1 MSVKWTEEQR
11 QVIDLQDRNILVSAA
26 AGSGKTAVLV
36 ERILQKIIRPQKPLD
51 IDQLLIVTFTR
62 AAAGEM
68 RERLLKTLES
78 RLAAEPENE
87 RLQRQSALIHH
98 AQITTIDGFCA
109 HVLRNYFHTIGLD
122 PAYRT
127 ADEGE
132 LKLLKAET
140 VQEVLEE
147 AYASKSPEFEHFVEC
162 YAQGREDGNLEEM
175 ILRLYEFSMSYPW
188 PQEWL
193 EDCRKTYQAES
204 WEQIEASPWMACLAQ
219 EADRLLGEA
228 LEITRES
235 LTIAGEPEGPWMYQE
250 ALQQDAALL
259 GEISGCSSYGE
270 RVRLLSQVKY
280 ARLSAK
286 KDPNVSQRKKEQVK
300 GNRDRVKEILKGLTE
315 QFYYGDQESVLAN
328 IKNCASPV
336 GTLVEL
342 TKEFSRAFAQKK
354 RQKNL
359 LDFADMEHFALEILV
374 EKKDGQVV
382 RKPAAL
388 EFSAQ
393 FEEILI
399 DEYQDSNLVQEL
411 LLTSV
416 SRAAEGH
423 HNIFMVGDVKQSIYR
438 FRLARPE
445 LFMEKYDTYSTE
457 GGEEQR
463 IDLHRNFR
471 SRREVLESVNFLFEQ
486 FMTRGLGGVEYDAD
500 AALYPGAKF
509 APLEGEESPEK
520 ERTAQGEPAGEHSGE
535 ESSASTLHAAEV
547 LLVEKDGEL
556 VNEDENATAMELE
569 ARAVGSRIRQ
579 LVGHQPVWDKELEAY
594 RPAMYRD
601 CVILL
606 RSISGWAETFG
617 RVLQGMGIPSY
628 SSQRTGY
635 FSAQEVVTVLNYLR
649 ICDNPLQ
656 DIPLAAVLRS
666 PFGDCSAR
674 ELALIR
680 NYTPEGPL
688 YGALRRYAKPGEE
701 ETEERPIGRERA
713 LQEKLGAFLL
723 QYDRLR
729 ARVPHTPIHQLI
741 QEILDET
748 GYGKI
753 AAAMPAGEQRRAN
766 LEMLLERAVEFEST
780 SYRGL
785 FNFVRYIEHLQKY
798 QVDFGQVNV
807 AGEQEDTVRIMTI
820 HKSKGLEFPI
830 VFVSGL
836 GKRFNLTDANSSLV
850 LHPDLGIG
858 AESIHPELR
867 VKAPTLVRQVIR
879 RQTVLE
885 SLGEELRVY
894 YVAFTRAK
902 EKLILTGTIDRLKRR
917 VQALEALG
925 RRTDR
930 QLSYGTLEKARMAW
944 DWILPALARHRSF
957 DELLERYELPRG
969 QDNPLRQ
976 APGEFVIRVI
986 QAEDL
991 VWDQVENQLA
1001 RRERREQILQLD
1013 PEKVYDAE
1021 KRRQLTERFSYVYPH
1036 QGDGEIPVKLTVSQL
1051 KGARLSEED
1060 SQELYPK
1067 PRREEPF
1074 VPSFLREDTPLKGA
1088 DRGTAYHR
1096 VLECLDFTRASSQEE
1111 IKEQLAALRSQEK
1124 LEEAVYKTVRP
1135 RELLRLTDS
1144 PLGRRM
1150 ASAQSRGDLVRE
1162 QPFVLDIPASEQNP
1176 QWSSQETILIQG
1188 VMDAYFY
1195 EDGEL
1200 VLVDYK
1206 TDFVQRGQEQQLA
1219 DTYRKQLL
1227 YYAQALER
1235 LTGMRVKERILYSFG
1250 AGKALRV

>member
-1 MSVKWTEEQR
+1 MGVAWTEEQ
-11 QVIDLQDRNILVSAA
+11 QKVIDLQDRNILVSAA

-36 ERILQKIIRPQKPLD
+36 ERILQKIVRKENPLD
-51 IDQLLIVTFTR
+51 IDRLLIVTFTR

-68 RERLLKTLES
+68 RERLLKALES

-87 RLQRQSALIHH
+87 HLQRQSALIHH
-98 AQITTIDGFCA
+98 AQITTIDGFCSY
-109 HVLRNYFHTIGLD
+109 VLRNYFHTIGLD

-147 AYASKSPEFEHFVEC
+147 AYAEDSPEFVNFVEC
-162 YAQGREDGNLEEM
+162 YARGREDGNLEEM

-188 PQEWL
+188 PEEWL
-193 EDCRKTYQAES
+193 ADCRKSYDLES
-204 WEQIEASPWMACLAQ
+204 WREAEASPWMECLRQ
-219 EADRLLGEA
+219 EADKLLLEA
-228 LEITRES
+228 LEITEES
-235 LTIAGEPEGPWMYQE
+235 AAIADEPDGPWMYRE
-250 ALQQDAALL
+250 ALEQDRLL
-259 GEISGCSSYGE
+259 LQKIRSCSAYGE
-270 RVRLLSQVKY
+270 RAELLLDVKY

-286 KDPNVSQRKKEQVK
+286 KDAAVSERKKEQVK
-300 GNRDRVKEILKGLTE
+300 GNRNRVKEILKTLAE
-315 QFYYGDQESVLAN
+315 QFYFEDEERALAHIKSCAVPVGVLA
-328 IKNCASPV
+328 
-336 GTLVEL
+336 EL
-342 TKEFSRAFAQKK
+342 TRRFGEIFAGKK

-359 LDFADMEHFALEILV
+359 LDFADMEHFALDILV
-374 EKKDGQVV
+374 EKKGKDVA
-382 RKPAAL
+382 RRPAAL

-411 LLTSV
+411 ILTSV
-416 SRAAEGH
+416 SRLSEGR

-445 LFMEKYDTYSTE
+445 LFMEKYDTYGTE
-457 GGEEQR
+457 DGEEQR

-471 SRREVLESVNFLFEQ
+471 SRREVLESVNFLFRQ
-486 FMTRGLGGVEYDAD
+486 FMTRGLGGVEYDED
-500 AALYPGAKF
+500 AALYPGARF
-509 APLEGEESPEK
+509 EPLEGEE
-520 ERTAQGEPAGEHSGE
+520 
-535 ESSASTLHAAEV
+535 HAAEV

-556 VNEDENATAMELE
+556 VSEDEDATAVELE
-569 ARAVGSRIRQ
+569 ARAVGARIRQ
-579 LVGHQPVWDKELEAY
+579 LVGKKQVWDKELGAY

-606 RSISGWAETFG
+606 RSVSGWAETFG

-674 ELALIR
+674 EMALIR
-680 NYTPEGPL
+680 SYTPEGPL
-688 YGALRRYAKPGEE
+688 YDALRRYAGESGDLE
-701 ETEERPIGRERA
+701 EGAGGAPEKA
-713 LQEKLGAFLL
+713 LAEKLRAFLAR
-723 QYDRLR
+723 YDSLR
-729 ARVPHTPIHQLI
+729 SRVPYTPIHQLI
-741 QEILDET
+741 QELLDET

-766 LEMLLERAVEFEST
+766 LEMLSERAVEFEST

-798 QVDFGQVNV
+798 QIDFGQVNV

-836 GKRFNLTDANSSLV
+836 GKRFNLTDANESLV
-850 LHPDLGIG
+850 LHPELGIG
-858 AESIHPELR
+858 AESIQPELR
-867 VKAPTLVRQVIR
+867 IKAPTLVRQVIR

-902 EKLILTGTIDRLKRR
+902 EKLILTGAVDRLEKRAA
-917 VQALEALG
+917 ALEALR
-925 RRTDR
+925 RRTR
-930 QLSYGTLEKARMAW
+930 EQLSYGTLEKARSAW

-957 DELLERYELPRG
+957 DALLERFQLPAG
-969 QDNPLRQ
+969 QGNPLRE
-976 APGEFVIRVI
+976 APGEFVIRVV

-991 VWDQVENQLA
+991 VWEEVKNQIN
-1001 RRERREQILQLD
+1001 RSGCREELLRLD
-1013 PEKVYDAE
+1013 TEKVYSAG
-1021 KRRQLTERFSYVYPH
+1021 KRRELSERFSYAYPYA
-1036 QGDGEIPVKLTVSQL
+1036 GDWEIPVKLTVSQL
-1051 KGARLSEED
+1051 KEAGFEEEERSE
-1060 SQELYPK
+1060 ELYPETEK
-1067 PRREEPF
+1067 EPVRPVFLQEEA
-1074 VPSFLREDTPLKGA
+1074 PLAGA

-1096 VLECLDFTRASSQEE
+1096 ALQYLDFTRAGSPEE
-1111 IKEQLAALRSQEK
+1111 IEEQLKEMRAREK
-1124 LEEAVYKTVRP
+1124 LEETAYETVRP
-1135 RELLRLTDS
+1135 RELWRLANS
-1144 PLGRRM
+1144 PLGNRL
-1150 ASAQSRGDLVRE
+1150 AAAQSRGDLVRE
-1162 QPFVLDIPASEQNP
+1162 QPFVLDIPASAQNP
-1176 QWSSQETILIQG
+1176 RWNSRETILIQG

-1206 TDFVQRGQEQQLA
+1206 TDFVKRGEEQKLA

-1235 LTGMRVKERILYSFG
+1235 LTGKRVKERILYSFG
-1250 AGKALRV
+1250 AGRALEV

>member
-1 MSVKWTEEQR
+1 MGVKWTEEQQ

-36 ERILQKIIRPQKPLD
+36 ERILQKIVRKEKPLD

-68 RERLLKTLES
+68 RERLLKALES
-78 RLAAEPENE
+78 RLAEEPENE
-87 RLQRQSALIHH
+87 HLQRQSALIHH

-162 YAQGREDGNLEEM
+162 YAQGREDSNLEEM

-188 PQEWL
+188 PLEWL
-193 EDCRKTYQAES
+193 EDCRKTYEVENWKQVEDT
-204 WEQIEASPWMACLAQ
+204 PWMACLQQ
-219 EADRLLGEA
+219 EANRLLAEA
-228 LEITRES
+228 LEITQES
-235 LTIAGEPEGPWMYQE
+235 LEIAGEPEGPWMYQE
-250 ALQQDAALL
+250 ALDQDAILL
-259 GEISGCSSYGE
+259 RQILDCISYGE
-270 RVRLLSQVKY
+270 RVLLLSQVKY
-280 ARLSAK
+280 ARLSTK
-286 KDPNVSQRKKEQVK
+286 KDPAVSQRKKEQVK
-300 GNRDRVKEILKGLTE
+300 GNRDRVKEILKALTE
-315 QFYYGDQESVLAN
+315 QFYYENPEAVLDH

-342 TKEFSRAFAQKK
+342 TKEFSRAFAAKK

-359 LDFADMEHFALEILV
+359 LDFGDMEHFALEILV
-374 EKKDGQVV
+374 EKRDGKVE

-388 EFSAQ
+388 EFSDQ

-411 LLTSV
+411 ILTSV
-416 SRAAEGH
+416 SRISQGQ

-457 GGEEQR
+457 SGEEQR

-471 SRREVLESVNFLFEQ
+471 SRREVLESVNFLFQQ
-486 FMTRGLGGVEYDAD
+486 FMTRGLGGVEYDDD
-500 AALYPGAKF
+500 AALYPGAEF
-509 APLEGEESPEK
+509 APIEGEK
-520 ERTAQGEPAGEHSGE
+520 HTE
-535 ESSASTLHAAEV
+535 ESYAAEV
-547 LLVEKDGEL
+547 LLIEKDGDL
-556 VNEDENATAMELE
+556 VNEDENATALELE

-579 LVGHQPVWDKELEAY
+579 LVGHQKVWDKDLGSY

-680 NYTPEGPL
+680 SHTPEGSL
-688 YGALRRYAKPGEE
+688 YGALRRYAEIASGEGMKE
-701 ETEERPIGRERA
+701 EGWETCDTTLR
-713 LQEKLGAFLL
+713 EKLRAFLE

-729 ARVPHTPIHQLI
+729 ARVPYTPIHQLI

-785 FNFVRYIEHLQKY
+785 FNFVRYIEYLQKY

-850 LHPDLGIG
+850 LHPELGIG
-858 AESIHPELR
+858 AESIDPELR
-867 VKAPTLVRQVIR
+867 VKSPTLVRQVIR

-902 EKLILTGTIDRLKRR
+902 EKLILTGTIDRLERR
-917 VQALEALG
+917 VSALEALG
-925 RRTDR
+925 KRTQR

-957 DELLERYELPRG
+957 DGLLKRYQLPTG
-969 QDNPLRQ
+969 QENPLRQ

-991 VWDQVENQLA
+991 VWEQVENQLTQSA
-1001 RRERREQILQLD
+1001 RRDQILQLD
-1013 PEKVYDAE
+1013 PAKVYDQRE
-1021 KRRQLTERFSYVYPH
+1021 HQQLEESFSYVYPH
-1036 QGDGEIPVKLTVSQL
+1036 EGDWEIPVKLTVSQL
-1051 KGARLSEED
+1051 KEAGFDEED
-1060 SQELYPK
+1060 GEKLYAPARQE
-1067 PRREEPF
+1067 ETQ
-1074 VPSFLREDTPLKGA
+1074 VPDFLREDTPLKGA

-1096 VLECLDFTRASSQEE
+1096 VLECLDFTRAFSQEQLE
-1111 IKEQLAALRSQEK
+1111 EQLKTLLQQGK
-1124 LEEAVYKTVRP
+1124 IEENVYNTVRP
-1135 RELLRLTDS
+1135 RELLWLAGSQLGKRL
-1144 PLGRRM
+1144 
-1150 ASAQSRGDLVRE
+1150 AAAQSRGDLFRE
-1162 QPFVLDIPASEQNP
+1162 QPFVLDIPAAQQNP
-1176 QWSSQETILIQG
+1176 EWSSQETILIQG

-1206 TDFVQRGQEQQLA
+1206 TDFVQPGQEQKLVE
-1219 DTYRKQLL
+1219 TYRKQLL

-1235 LTGMRVKERILYSFG
+1235 LTGVRVKEKILYSFG
-1250 AGKALRV
+1250 AGKALEIV